1 MSNIAISR
9 RHKKLTALFT
19 FVFIFVSTFLYLS
32 SPVSAIEPS
41 GKINLKPWKLTLPV
55 NSSGGLG
62 GSAAEIK
69 GRDLTSYVNKPWY
82 EPVKSAGK
90 LIGVKFYAVDKGA
103 TTSSSGNPRSE
114 LREMT
119 STGSTEYNWS
129 PYSGTHRML
138 IKQKVYNLTGR
149 QHVVIGQIH
158 DKDSDT
164 IDDYAVFRL
173 QGTQLW
179 AYIDGSTSSGK
190 SKLLDGNVRLNQVI
204 TVGFMVKNG
213 TITMYYDKTGSANP
227 KAVHTVAY
235 PKGSVGGAYFK
246 AGSYCQ
252 CGTGKGYSGSA
263 GVEIL
268 GLGVTHNGL
277 LPDIGPPSTTT
288 PTPTPT
294 PLTGEKLTG
303 TMTEALCKALDRN
316 VLTISGVK
324 YCAKRTDG
332 RTTPGAAE
340 CVAPKTGYAK
350 FTYIVD
356 SSGDYCGYW

>member
-1 MSNIAISR
+1 MHRN
-9 RHKKLTALFT
+9 KKLLT
-19 FVFIFVSTFLYLS
+19 FLGAIFIFGAIFLYTTN
-32 SPVSAIEPS
+32 PAAAA
-41 GKINLKPWKLTLPV
+41 GNKINLKPWKLTLPV

-62 GSAAEIK
+62 GAAAEIK

-82 EPVKSAGK
+82 EPIKSGGV
-90 LIGVKFYAVDKGA
+90 LTSVKFYAVDKGA

-119 STGSTEYNWS
+119 SDGKTEHNWS

-138 IKQKVYNLTGR
+138 IKQRVYNLTGR
-149 QHVVIGQIH
+149 KHVVIGQIH

-190 SKLLDGNVRLNQVI
+190 SKLLDSNVRLNQII
-204 TVGFMVKNG
+204 TVGFAVQNG
-213 TITMYYDKTGSANP
+213 TIKMYYDKNGGSNP
-227 KAVHTVAY
+227 PQVHAVKY
-235 PKGSVGGAYFK
+235 PSGSKGGAYFK

-268 GLGVTHNGL
+268 GLNITHDGK
-277 LPDIGPPSTTT
+277 LPDIGSVTTTT
-288 PTPTPT
+288 PSPTT
-294 PLTGEKLTG
+294 STTLTGERITA
-303 TMTEALCKALDRN
+303 TMTEALCTSLDRK
-316 VLTISGVK
+316 VITISNIK

-332 RTTPGAAE
+332 KTTPGASE
-340 CVAPKTGYAK
+340 CVAPKPGYAK
-350 FTYIVD
+350 FTYIV
-356 SSGDYCGYW
+356 SSPDYCGYW